1 MVTSSTDTPAR
12 SLAHQPALDG
22 IRALAIALV
31 LCFHAGFGWMHGGY
45 FGVSVFFTLS
55 GFLITMLL
63 LTELQAGGTVSLR
76 RFYARRLRRL
86 LPASTACVLAVLAAR
101 ALGEFQLVAGFSA
114 QMRGAVAQV
123 SNWVQLA
130 GSSSYSALFAQS
142 AALVSPVAHYW
153 SLAIE
158 EQFYLLW
165 PVVAV
170 ALARRARR
178 AGRPVLRPFALL
190 TALCALVAPAIAVVA
205 GPDAAYWATPAR
217 LGEMLVGATA
227 AAWLV
232 NGGRVPA
239 RARYLAPPALGA
251 VVALAVLLPA
261 GSGPAY
267 TGWMTPL
274 ALVSVALVLS
284 LQVPG
289 AVRSTLSLRPVVW
302 LGTISYGVYLYH
314 WPVFLLLR
322 QHGWQLARPGG
333 FAVAAGVTLAVS
345 VVSFYAL
352 EQPIRRCHWAPGRT
366 YVVAGAT
373 MAVAL
378 LVIAVMPA
386 TRGFLEPD
394 REVLD
399 AAAID
404 IDAPPVPLQAATS
417 SVAVDGA
424 VAVAAAGPVKT
435 SSGAVLPPA
444 PNRPVRIMVVGDS
457 TAFYL
462 GQGLAA
468 WAGDH
473 PQHAQ
478 VDVLYCQGCG
488 FILDGTIT
496 SFEAAS
502 FVAQSRVVVQQEMLE
517 HIAALQPDVVVLMST
532 VNDIANRQWDAA
544 EGVLTPAD
552 PRYRAR
558 MVAAYGAVT
567 DSVLAAGVPHL
578 VWVNPPIPAGVWD
591 PPEMSEDPRNWVQ
604 HDVIREVAAAAGAA
618 VNVNEL
624 DAWFTLTGHGADRSW
639 RPDGT
644 HLTEQSAKELAGE
657 FLGAWLVQTALRPS
671 AG

>member
-1 MVTSSTDTPAR
+1 
-12 SLAHQPALDG
+12 
-22 IRALAIALV
+22 
-31 LCFHAGFGWMHGGY
+31 
-45 FGVSVFFTLS
+45 
-55 GFLITMLL
+55 
-63 LTELQAGGTVSLR
+63 
-76 RFYARRLRRL
+76 
-86 LPASTACVLAVLAAR
+86 
-101 ALGEFQLVAGFSA
+101 
-114 QMRGAVAQV
+114 
-123 SNWVQLA
+123 
-130 GSSSYSALFAQS
+130 
-142 AALVSPVAHYW
+142 
-153 SLAIE
+153 
-158 EQFYLLW
+158 
-165 PVVAV
+165 
-170 ALARRARR
+170 
-178 AGRPVLRPFALL
+178 
-190 TALCALVAPAIAVVA
+190 
-205 GPDAAYWATPAR
+205 
-217 LGEMLVGATA
+217 
-227 AAWLV
+227 
-232 NGGRVPA
+232 
-239 RARYLAPPALGA
+239 
-251 VVALAVLLPA
+251 
-261 GSGPAY
+261 
-267 TGWMTPL
+267 
-274 ALVSVALVLS
+274 
-284 LQVPG
+284 
-289 AVRSTLSLRPVVW
+289 
-302 LGTISYGVYLYH
+302 
-314 WPVFLLLR
+314 
-322 QHGWQLARPGG
+322 
-333 FAVAAGVTLAVS
+333 
-345 VVSFYAL
+345 
-352 EQPIRRCHWAPGRT
+352 
-366 YVVAGAT
+366 

-517 HIAALQPDVVVLMST
+517 HIAAVQPDVVVLMST

-578 VWVNPPIPAGVWD
+578 VWVNPPIA
-591 PPEMSEDPRNWVQ
+591 
-604 HDVIREVAAAAGAA
+604 
-618 VNVNEL
+618 
-624 DAWFTLTGHGADRSW
+624 
-639 RPDGT
+639 
-644 HLTEQSAKELAGE
+644 
-657 FLGAWLVQTALRPS
+657 
-671 AG
+671 